1 MTDIESGVAR
11 VRDYL
16 LELTPEARALLLA
29 EFERRVA
36 AGDAVVDTH
45 ILLRELRAV
54 SATPQFDDI
63 AEQAKLLVLEPLE
76 PFMIDD
82 DPARRHPGR
91 IASAAL
97 DNLWDWIAYDL
108 LPDETAEFTLRAAQA
123 LAANHMA
130 TADALARAFQDR
142 IAAALRTAVAE
153 SDAGRDSPL
162 ARLATPQ
169 AREDAL
175 TVRWVLR
182 GRDNLAELAA
192 ALPHRIDEL
201 AYDELDL
208 CLAAVERAVN
218 PRELLPYALVLLTS
232 RLSRPWQIVRLG
244 VEAAG
249 VPVASR
255 VAETMY
261 AITIPM
267 LLAELERQLADLTR
281 ASLAEDAEAGVEPI
295 RQIAALIRGLRSEIE
310 IPVASTLS
318 RHLAVVEEEAARLA
332 KTLLAVMPVP
342 ARQGR
347 IPLSA

>member
-1 MTDIESGVAR
+1 MTDIESGVVR

-29 EFERRVA
+29 EFERRVGS
-36 AGDAVVDTH
+36 GDAVVDTH

-54 SATPQFDDI
+54 AATPQFDDI
-63 AEQAKLLVLEPLE
+63 AEQAKHLVLHPLE
-76 PFMIDD
+76 PFIIED

-97 DNLWDWIAYDL
+97 DWLWDWIAYDL
-108 LPDETAEFTLRAAQA
+108 MPDETAEFTVRAAQA

-142 IAAALRTAVAE
+142 IVAALRAAVTE
-153 SDAGRDSPL
+153 SDAGRESPL
-162 ARLATPQ
+162 ARLGTPQ

-192 ALPHRIDEL
+192 ALPYRVDEL

-208 CLAAVERAVN
+208 CFAAVERAAS

-255 VAETMY
+255 VAETAY

-267 LLAELERQLADLTR
+267 LLAELERLLADLNR
-281 ASLAEDAEAGVEPI
+281 ASLAEDAEAGVDPI
-295 RQIAALIRGLRSEIE
+295 RQIAALVRGLRSEIE
-310 IPVASTLS
+310 IPVASSLG
-318 RHLAVVEEEAARLA
+318 RHLAVVEDEAARLA
-332 KTLLAVMPVP
+332 KTLLAVTPLP
-342 ARQGR
+342 ARSTR
-347 IPLSA
+347 VPLSA